1 MGDSLSISDE
11 SLSPSKTASED
22 VNLEG
27 VNPEGAN
34 PEGARDDFAS
44 ITDDLRY
51 EQAIAAVVKLIKK
64 LNLSERERSGLK
76 TDINHLH
83 GLLKK
88 LESQVVHIAVFGMVG
103 RGKSS
108 LLNALVGQPI
118 FQTGPLHGVTR
129 QAESIPWDTSSAAL
143 YLKSAHSE
151 AAHSGAAHSE
161 AALTSRK
168 DAHKA
173 VLPGQQASRVELIDT
188 PGIDEVGGEERQA
201 IAQTIAHQAD
211 LILFIIAGDLTQ
223 LEYTALAELSQAGK
237 PILLVLNK
245 IDQYSLG
252 DREQILT
259 TLRQKRLAHLL
270 PPENILT
277 AAAAPLITQAVRSA
291 DGKLTTQT
299 RRAAP
304 DVSSLKLKI
313 LEILQ
318 REGKALIA
326 LNTLLYADD
335 INEQVV
341 AQKLNLRNQA
351 ADDTIWKTTLTKAIA
366 VALNP
371 VTVVDLLGGAAIDI
385 ALIVTL
391 ARLYG
396 LELTQRGATKLL
408 KEIALAMGGLTA
420 SELVVSF
427 GLSGLKSALAAAA
440 IPTGGLTAT
449 PYVSV
454 ALAQAA
460 VSGVSTYAIAQV
472 AKTYLANGATWG
484 TDSPKAVVAKILS
497 DLDEDSIMRQIRTE
511 LAAKLDLKSHW
522 QQ

>member
-1 MGDSLSISDE
+1 MGEPSSSSSTSDMAQ
-11 SLSPSKTASED
+11 L
-22 VNLEG
+22 
-27 VNPEGAN
+27 
-34 PEGARDDFAS
+34 
-44 ITDDLRY
+44 TDDLRY
-51 EQAIAAVVKLIKK
+51 VQAIAAVTQLIQKLD
-64 LNLSERERSGLK
+64 LSERERAGLK
-76 TDINHLH
+76 PNINHLH

-88 LESQVVHIAVFGMVG
+88 LENQVVHIAVFGMVG

-118 FQTGPLHGVTR
+118 FRTGPLHGVTR
-129 QAESIPWDTSSAAL
+129 QAESIPW
-143 YLKSAHSE
+143 E
-151 AAHSGAAHSE
+151 ASLETFPQNLH
-161 AALTSRK
+161 K
-168 DAHKA
+168 DVHKT

-201 IAQTIAHQAD
+201 IAQKIAHQAD

-223 LEYTALAELSQAGK
+223 LEYTALSELSQAGK

-245 IDQYSLG
+245 IDQYSPG
-252 DREQILT
+252 DLEQILT
-259 TLRQKRLAHLL
+259 TLREKRLAQLL

-277 AAAAPLITQAVRSA
+277 AAAAPLLTQAVRSA
-291 DGKLTTQT
+291 DGKLTTHTQRT
-299 RRAAP
+299 AP
-304 DVSSLKLKI
+304 DVSALKLKI
-313 LEILQ
+313 LDILQ

-326 LNTLLYADD
+326 LNTLLYAND

-341 AQKLNLRNQA
+341 AQKLALRDRA

-371 VTVVDLLGGAAIDI
+371 LTVADLLGGAAIDI

-391 ARLYG
+391 ARIYG
-396 LELTQRGATKLL
+396 LELTQRGATQLL
-408 KEIALAMGGLTA
+408 GEIALAMGGLTV

-427 GLSGLKSALAAAA
+427 GLSGLKSLLATAA

-454 ALAQAA
+454 ALVQAA

-484 TDSPKAVVAKILS
+484 THSPKAVAREILS
-497 DLDEDSIMRQIRTE
+497 ELDEDSIMRQIRTE

-522 QQ
+522 QS